1 MTILLISLAVAF
13 SVSFVCSLTEAVLL
27 SLTPS
32 QIARMHE
39 RHPRAAA
46 IWQRFK
52 SRIDRPIA
60 VILILNTTAHTIG
73 ASTAGAQFDELY
85 GHRWLWAFSIAFTYV
100 MLQFTELLPKTLG
113 VQLSGVLAPYMARPL
128 QGAIIVAT
136 PVIVVSLIGTAIG
149 SFVTGI
155 AGALWVLFIGRIVD
169 GASGASIAVAQSAV
183 VDLGKPEQR
192 PRMLGLLGMAF
203 GVGFVV
209 GPAIGG
215 LAALGGSHVP
225 FFVAAALAA
234 VNAIAAVVR
243 LPETSVSRGVRER
256 SPRSARRVNRYIVI
270 GFFSAMPFAGFEAT
284 FSLFGGARFDLTEG
298 STAAIFFGIGL
309 AMSVVQ
315 GALIGPLTKRFGSVA
330 LLRTGLALVATGLL
344 VLGGAA
350 VWVVLGAALLLIVV
364 GSGVTNPSLTTLVA
378 DSAPADRR
386 GEVLG
391 FQQSAGALA
400 RVVGPPLA
408 GLSFDHVGIGAPYSL
423 GALVFLVAIAASW
436 GIRTSRS

>member
-1 MTILLISLAVAF
+1 MPADSSVREPLPRGFWVIWSTVALDMVGFGIVAPILGRYADRFGASGFQVGLLFASFSLAQM
-13 SVSFVCSLTEAVLL
+13 VCSPLL
-27 SLTPS
+27 GRVS
-32 QIARMHE
+32 
-39 RHPRAAA
+39 
-46 IWQRFK
+46 
-52 SRIDRPIA
+52 DR
-60 VILILNTTAHTIG
+60 VG
-73 ASTAGAQFDELY
+73 
-85 GHRWLWAFSIAFTYV
+85 R
-100 MLQFTELLPKTLG
+100 K
-113 VQLSGVLAPYMARPL
+113 
-128 QGAIIVAT
+128 

-234 VNAIAAVVR
+234 VNAIAAVIR
-243 LPETSVSRGVRER
+243 LPETSASRGVRER

-270 GFFSAMPFAGFEAT
+270 GFFSALPFAGFEAT

-423 GALVFLVAIAASW
+423 GALIFLVAIAASW

>member
-1 MTILLISLAVAF
+1 MPADSSVREPLPRGFWVIWSTVALDMVGFGIVAPILGRYADRFGASGFQVGLLFASFSLAQM
-13 SVSFVCSLTEAVLL
+13 VCSPLL
-27 SLTPS
+27 GRVS
-32 QIARMHE
+32 
-39 RHPRAAA
+39 
-46 IWQRFK
+46 
-52 SRIDRPIA
+52 DR
-60 VILILNTTAHTIG
+60 VG
-73 ASTAGAQFDELY
+73 
-85 GHRWLWAFSIAFTYV
+85 R
-100 MLQFTELLPKTLG
+100 K
-113 VQLSGVLAPYMARPL
+113 
-128 QGAIIVAT
+128 

-215 LAALGGSHVP
+215 LAALGGSRVP

-234 VNAIAAVVR
+234 VNAIAAIIR

-270 GFFSAMPFAGFEAT
+270 GFFSALPFAGFEAT

-436 GIRTSRS
+436 GIRTSQS

>member
-1 MTILLISLAVAF
+1 MTPDTSVREPLPRGFWVIWSTVALDMVGFGIVAPILGRYADRFGASGFQVGLLFASFSLAQM
-13 SVSFVCSLTEAVLL
+13 VCSPLL
-27 SLTPS
+27 GRLS
-32 QIARMHE
+32 
-39 RHPRAAA
+39 
-46 IWQRFK
+46 
-52 SRIDRPIA
+52 DR
-60 VILILNTTAHTIG
+60 VG
-73 ASTAGAQFDELY
+73 
-85 GHRWLWAFSIAFTYV
+85 R
-100 MLQFTELLPKTLG
+100 K
-113 VQLSGVLAPYMARPL
+113 
-128 QGAIIVAT
+128 

-155 AGALWVLFIGRIVD
+155 AGALWVLFIGRLVD

-183 VDLGKPEQR
+183 VDLGEPEQR

-209 GPAIGG
+209 GPALGG
-215 LAALGGSHVP
+215 LAALGGPHVP

-234 VNAIAAVVR
+234 VNAIAAVIR
-243 LPETSVSRGVRER
+243 LPETSAMRGTRES

-270 GFFSAMPFAGFEAT
+270 GFFSALPFAGFEAT

-298 STAAIFFGIGL
+298 STAAIFFGIGV
-309 AMSVVQ
+309 AMSIVQ
-315 GALIGPLTKRFGSVA
+315 GALIGPLTKRFGSVT

-350 VWVVLGAALLLIVV
+350 VWVVLGGALLLIVV

-378 DSAPADRR
+378 NSAPADRR

-408 GLSFDHVGIGAPYSL
+408 GLSFDHVGIGAPYSI
-423 GALVFLVAIAASW
+423 GALVFLVAIVASW

>member
-1 MTILLISLAVAF
+1 MTPDTSVREPLPRGFWVIWSTVALDMVGFGIVAPILGRYADRFGASGFQVGLLFASFSLAQM
-13 SVSFVCSLTEAVLL
+13 VCSPLL
-27 SLTPS
+27 GRLS
-32 QIARMHE
+32 
-39 RHPRAAA
+39 
-46 IWQRFK
+46 
-52 SRIDRPIA
+52 DR
-60 VILILNTTAHTIG
+60 VG
-73 ASTAGAQFDELY
+73 
-85 GHRWLWAFSIAFTYV
+85 R
-100 MLQFTELLPKTLG
+100 K
-113 VQLSGVLAPYMARPL
+113 
-128 QGAIIVAT
+128 

-209 GPAIGG
+209 GPALGG
-215 LAALGGSHVP
+215 LAALGGPHVP

-234 VNAIAAVVR
+234 VNAIAAVIR
-243 LPETSVSRGVRER
+243 LPETSAMRGAREN

-270 GFFSAMPFAGFEAT
+270 GFFSALPFAGFEAT

-298 STAAIFFGIGL
+298 STAAIFFGIGV
-309 AMSVVQ
+309 AMSIVQ
-315 GALIGPLTKRFGSVA
+315 GALIGPLTKRFGSVT
-330 LLRTGLALVATGLL
+330 LLRAGLALVAIGLL

-350 VWVVLGAALLLIVV
+350 VWVVLGVALLLIVV

-378 DSAPADRR
+378 NSAPADRR

-408 GLSFDHVGIGAPYSL
+408 GLSFDHVGIGAPYSI
-423 GALVFLVAIAASW
+423 GALVFLVAIVASW

>member
-1 MTILLISLAVAF
+1 MPADSSVREPLPRGFWVIWSTVALDMVGFGIVAPILGRYADRFGASGFQVGLLFASFSLAQM
-13 SVSFVCSLTEAVLL
+13 VCSPLL
-27 SLTPS
+27 GRVS
-32 QIARMHE
+32 
-39 RHPRAAA
+39 
-46 IWQRFK
+46 
-52 SRIDRPIA
+52 DR
-60 VILILNTTAHTIG
+60 VG
-73 ASTAGAQFDELY
+73 
-85 GHRWLWAFSIAFTYV
+85 R
-100 MLQFTELLPKTLG
+100 K
-113 VQLSGVLAPYMARPL
+113 
-128 QGAIIVAT
+128 

-234 VNAIAAVVR
+234 VNAIAAVIR
-243 LPETSVSRGVRER
+243 LPETSASRGVRER

-270 GFFSAMPFAGFEAT
+270 GFFSALPFAGFEAT

-400 RVVGPPLA
+400 RVIGPPLA

-423 GALVFLVAIAASW
+423 GALVFLVAIVASW

>member
-1 MTILLISLAVAF
+1 MPADSSVREPLPRGFWVIWSTVALDMVGFGIVAPILGRYADRFGASGFQVGLLFASFSLAQM
-13 SVSFVCSLTEAVLL
+13 VCSPLL
-27 SLTPS
+27 GRVS
-32 QIARMHE
+32 
-39 RHPRAAA
+39 
-46 IWQRFK
+46 
-52 SRIDRPIA
+52 DR
-60 VILILNTTAHTIG
+60 VG
-73 ASTAGAQFDELY
+73 
-85 GHRWLWAFSIAFTYV
+85 R
-100 MLQFTELLPKTLG
+100 K
-113 VQLSGVLAPYMARPL
+113 
-128 QGAIIVAT
+128 

-234 VNAIAAVVR
+234 VNAIAAVIR

-270 GFFSAMPFAGFEAT
+270 GFFSALPFAGFEAT